1 MTTIAQYL
9 GDKAEYVLNF
19 KSPKIPKEHLHLP
32 GPEVSLDNPESVKVP
47 FGVAMALT
55 VVLCGVGRALGKV

>member
-1 MTTIAQYL
+1 LRQTLRNIAHML
-9 GDKAEYVLNF
+9 GAFLR
-19 KSPKIPKEHLHLP
+19 LHLP

-55 VVLCGVGRALGKV
+55 VVMFGVGRVLGAV